1 VIAIVIIAAL
11 AVVLLVY
18 VLGPLR
24 TSGDTEPSYAAL
36 RRAEL
41 TGRKRAA
48 LEAILDME
56 GERSVGKLSAEDYDV
71 LRREY
76 ELEAITALRELDRV
90 SGADSA
96 APSDDRLEAEI
107 AALRDELRCPNCGAP
122 RARGRACKRC
132 GAR

>member
-1 VIAIVIIAAL
+1 MAIVL
-11 AVVLLVY
+11 VAVVAVLLLLF

-24 TSGDTEPSYAAL
+24 SSSQVVPSQATL

-41 TGRKRAA
+41 AGRKRAA

-56 GERSVGKLSAEDYDV
+56 GERDAGKLSPEDYEV

-90 SGADSA
+90 SEEPGI
-96 APSDDRLEAEI
+96 APGDDELEAEI
-107 AALRDELRCPNCGAP
+107 AALRAEFTCPACGASRP
-122 RARGRACKRC
+122 PGRVCKRC
-132 GAR
+132 GTR